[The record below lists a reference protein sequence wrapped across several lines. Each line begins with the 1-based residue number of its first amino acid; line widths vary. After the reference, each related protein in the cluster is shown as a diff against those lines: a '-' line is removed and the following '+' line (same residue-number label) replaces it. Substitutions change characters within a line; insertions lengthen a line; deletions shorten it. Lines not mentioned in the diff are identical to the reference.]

1 VRIFLARCFYC
12 KNLLNSLLKGKP
24 VIYLKNADLYDPQHL
39 GLRNILI
46 AANKI
51 IAIEKAAIELPSNV
65 AVDEIDLKGARVVP
79 GFIDAHAHVTGGGGE
94 VGFATQVPPVPISQF
109 TGAGVTTVV
118 GLLGTDDTTR
128 SIESLVARTYALRE
142 EGMTAY
148 CWTGGYHYPLTT
160 LIGSAKKDIVF
171 LDPVI
176 GIGEFA
182 ISDHRSSQPTF
193 DEVIRLASEAH
204 VAGLMTKKAG
214 IIHFHLGDGDR
225 KLELIEQAIAQTE
238 IPARTFNPTH
248 VNRNKGLFASA
259 CELVKQGCY
268 IDITAFP
275 EGSSDQGWEAAQ
287 AVAIAIEK
295 KLPLERI
302 TISSDGGGCLPNFDR
317 GGNLLSMD
325 FGRSQTLIETIQA
338 AKKIEVELEK
348 ILPMLTRNVAQLL
361 RLHDKGQVQVGF
373 DADLVIL
380 DQQTSISDVL
390 VMGKW
395 HKRAGEM
402 QVKGTF
408 E

>member
-1 VRIFLARCFYC
+1 M
-12 KNLLNSLLKGKP
+12 
-24 VIYLKNADLYDPQHL
+24 IYLKNADLYNPEHI

-46 AANKI
+46 AGGKI
-51 IAIEKAAIELPSNV
+51 VDISDSEISLPSQLT
-65 AVDEIDLKGARVVP
+65 VDIVDLKGSKLVP

-94 VGFATQVPPVPISQF
+94 VGFATQVPPVPISDF
-109 TGAGVTTVV
+109 TRWGVTTVV

-128 SIESLVARTYALRE
+128 SIENLVARTYGLRE
-142 EGMTAY
+142 EGLSAY

-193 DEVIRLASEAH
+193 EEVVRLASEAH
-204 VAGLMTKKAG
+204 VGGLMTKKAG
-214 IIHFHLGDGDR
+214 VIHFHLGDGDR
-225 KLELIEQAIAQTE
+225 KLELIERALAETE

-248 VNRNKGLFASA
+248 VNRNKPLFASA
-259 CELVKQGCY
+259 CELVKKGCY

-275 EGSSDQGWEAAQ
+275 EGTSADGWEAAE
-287 AVAIAIEK
+287 AVAIAIEQ

-302 TISSDGGGCLPNFDR
+302 TLSSDGGGCLPNFDR

-325 FGRSQTLIETIQA
+325 FGRAQTLHETLIA
-338 AKKIEVELEK
+338 ALKLQLSLTD
-348 ILPMLTRNVAQLL
+348 ILPMLTRNVADLL
-361 RLHDKGQVQVGF
+361 RLKHKGQVRVGY
-373 DADLVIL
+373 DADIIVL
-380 DQQTSISDVL
+380 DDNMHISDVL
-390 VMGKW
+390 ALGRW

-402 QVKGTF
+402 RIKGTF

>member
-1 VRIFLARCFYC
+1 ML
-12 KNLLNSLLKGKP
+12 
-24 VIYLKNADLYDPQHL
+24 IYLKNVNLYDPECR
-39 GLRNILI
+39 GLQNILLSGR
-46 AANKI
+46 KI
-51 IAIEKAAIELPSNV
+51 IAIDAAPIPIDASLLSE
-65 AVDEIDLKGARVVP
+65 EIDLQGATLVP
-79 GFIDAHAHVTGGGGE
+79 GFIDAHAHITGGGGE
-94 VGFATQVPPVPISQF
+94 AGFASQVPPVGLSQF
-109 TGAGVTTVV
+109 TAAGVTTVV

-128 SIESLVARTYALRE
+128 TIENLVARTYALRE
-142 EGMTAY
+142 EGMSAY

-193 DEVIRLASEAH
+193 EEVIRLASEAY

-225 KLELIEQAIAQTE
+225 KLALIERALAETE

-248 VNRNKGLFASA
+248 VNRNKALFDSA
-259 CELVKQGCY
+259 CQLVKQGCY

-275 EGSSDQGWEAAQ
+275 EGMSAEGWEAAE
-287 AVAIAIEK
+287 AVAIAIDK
-295 KLPLERI
+295 QLPLQRI
-302 TISSDGGGCLPNFDR
+302 TLSSDGGGCLPDFDR
-317 GGNLLSMD
+317 CGNLVSMD
-325 FGRSQTLIETIQA
+325 VGRPETLLETIVA
-338 AKKIEVELEK
+338 AQKLSVSLEQ

-361 RLHDKGQVQVGF
+361 RFETKGQLKPGY

-380 DQQTSISDVL
+380 DAKLQITDVMVL
-390 VMGKW
+390 GKW
-395 HKRAGEM
+395 HKRAGKSCI
-402 QVKGTF
+402 KGTF